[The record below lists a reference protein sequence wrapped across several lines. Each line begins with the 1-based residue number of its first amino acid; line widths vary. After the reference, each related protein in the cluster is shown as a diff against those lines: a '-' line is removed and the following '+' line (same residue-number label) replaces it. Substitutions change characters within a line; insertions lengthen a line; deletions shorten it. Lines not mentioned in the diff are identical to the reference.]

1 MERASGDQYSKSGAM
16 LDVATSIAATGSG
29 TLTPTHRGREKYI
42 EKVVPNCYGR
52 VEDASIVRNYDDLD
66 WG

>member
-1 MERASGDQYSKSGAM
+1 M
-16 LDVATSIAATGSG
+16 LDLATSIAATGSG

-52 VEDASIVRNYDDLD
+52 VEDASIVRNTMISTGDNLD
-66 WG
+66 